1 MKRHALLAPL
11 VLALLAAACT
21 VSGCSGPEG
30 PPVAGGS
37 AQVATSSAAA
47 TPSSAPKIPE
57 LETAKARRLAEAAAR
72 QVGRTTGYDG
82 AYVQLD
88 YPDGD
93 VPISTGVC
101 SDVVVRAFRDVGV
114 DLQVRVHEDMAE
126 HFSAYPKKWGLRRP
140 DANIDHRRVPN
151 LQTYFTRRGHSR
163 KVTRRGSDYWP
174 GDVVTWSLG
183 GLPHIGIVS
192 RTPAPEG
199 TRFLVTHNI
208 GAGAQTEDV
217 LFAYPVTGHYR
228 CF

>member
-1 MKRHALLAPL
+1 VKRRAALTPLA
-11 VLALLAAACT
+11 LALLASAC
-21 VSGCSGPEG
+21 VAGGCSGPAR
-30 PPVAGGS
+30 PPVAGDQ
-37 AQVATSSAAA
+37 AQVATTSAVAA
-47 TPSSAPKIPE
+47 PSSAPKMPE

-88 YPDGD
+88 YPGGD

-101 SDVVVRAFRDVGV
+101 SDVVVRAFREVGV

-126 HFSAYPKKWGLRRP
+126 HFSAYPRKWDLRRP

-163 KVTRRGSDYWP
+163 KVTRRGTDYWP
-174 GDVVTWSLG
+174 GDVVTWSVG